1 MKRTRSKAAGVRGA
15 DVDPTVAARIDAAM
29 RETEEILRADP
40 ARTIADPTLPI
51 YRAAAVERLEDERKK
66 FEQGDKMALL
76 AAIRTCANHDLPLPR
91 WASRAFVVAYD
102 RVLNCKLGS
111 WDDAFGRPY
120 PKGSHLSALRKRRLY
135 TMPVRMAVTRASES
149 GRPIDETLFEEIGQ
163 QFGLGKTLTM
173 ELYYGRKQRK
183 RQTSRLPRKTKK

>member
-1 MKRTRSKAAGVRGA
+1 
-15 DVDPTVAARIDAAM
+15 TVAARIDAAM

-40 ARTIADPTLPI
+40 ARTSADPTLPI

-91 WASRAFVVAYD
+91 WVSRAFVVAYD
-102 RVLNCKLGS
+102 RVLHCKVGS